1 MAKKDRNLVQ
11 DELVVS
17 DGNARGGSG
26 KPPKSAKKKYE
37 YILRNKKSR
46 KEHKSKRIVT
56 VLSIVLALLLAGVG
70 IFYGMYTAI
79 KLNSFKVYVDSP
91 GNKVL
96 SLFYDQDLSSG
107 SETLEISGPNIMDNT
122 TLPSKHNKSNSTA
135 IEDKLELIVTAE
147 NFVYEPQDSFIAAS
161 FFLKNTT
168 GEDQTYIE
176 QLNLRHSTNNVET
189 AIRVMLIRNYQISVY
204 AKAKENGEREKVV
217 PLEKEIYTP
226 LEITKNEDGTV
237 NIEHVGEEPW
247 MAEDFYSDDY
257 IFYNDDRVIKPG
269 EVVRYSII
277 IWLEGWDEDCTDD
290 KLYGIIQMDFA
301 FVQKR
306 DK

>member
-1 MAKKDRNLVQ
+1 MAKKNKDLQ
-11 DELVVS
+11 EGLVVKTKK
-17 DGNARGGSG
+17 GKGGENTPSNL
-26 KPPKSAKKKYE
+26 AKTKYD
-37 YILRNKKSR
+37 YILKNRKSR

-56 VLSIVLALLLAGVG
+56 ILTIILVLLLVGVG
-70 IFYGMYTAI
+70 VFYGMYTAI

-96 SLFYDQDLSSG
+96 SLSYDKDFASG
-107 SETLEISGPNIMDNT
+107 TETLEITGPNVMDNT
-122 TLPSKHNKSNSTA
+122 TLASDYNKSTSTA
-135 IEDKLELIVTAE
+135 IRDKLELIVTSE

-168 GEDQTYIE
+168 GEDQIYIE
-176 QLNLRHSTNNVET
+176 QLNLRNSTNNVET
-189 AIRVMLIRNYQISVY
+189 AMRVMLIRNYNIMVY
-204 AKAKENGEREKVV
+204 AKAKPNGELEKVV
-217 PLEKEIYTP
+217 PLERNVYTP
-226 LEITKNEDGTV
+226 LHIIENPDDGSIK
-237 NIEHVGEEPW
+237 IENVGEEAW

-257 IFYNDDRVIKPG
+257 VFYNDNLTIKAG

-277 IWLEGWDEDCTDD
+277 IWLEGWDEDCVDD

-306 DK
+306 